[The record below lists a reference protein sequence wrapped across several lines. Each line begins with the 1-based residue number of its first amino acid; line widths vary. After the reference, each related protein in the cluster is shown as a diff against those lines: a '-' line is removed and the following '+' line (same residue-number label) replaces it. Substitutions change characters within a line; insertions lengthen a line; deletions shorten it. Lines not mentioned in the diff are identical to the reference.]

1 MRTPIQSETDAFR
14 FAYGTAVVCGVCVI
28 VGAAVDPI
36 AGAAVFTAIA
46 LALFVW
52 DLRAADKEPR
62 QPLREAAA
70 SHGKPSSDAWRILVV
85 ANETGVGEALKHA
98 IMQRAKL
105 RPELTVVAPVL
116 ASRVHT
122 LTTDIDRELRE
133 AQSRLD
139 KTLAWAAE
147 QGLKARGEVGNTSPL
162 AAVEDGLR
170 RIGADEVIISTHPP
184 GKSNW
189 LESGLVERVRAELDV
204 PVTHV
209 VVDLARDAVE
219 IVEETA

>member
-28 VGAAVDPI
+28 VGAAATPV
-36 AGAAVFTAIA
+36 AGAALFTAIA
-46 LALFVW
+46 LGLFLW
-52 DLRAADKEPR
+52 DVMTEDKQRR

-70 SHGKPSSDAWRILVV
+70 ASPAPASDETWRILVI
-85 ANETGVGEALKHA
+85 ANETVAGGELKKAL
-98 IMQRAKL
+98 MQRAKL
-105 RPELTVVAPVL
+105 RPELMVVAPVL

-122 LTTDIDRELRE
+122 LTTDIDHELRE
-133 AQSRLD
+133 AQARLD
-139 KTLAWAAE
+139 KTLEWASA
-147 QGLKARGEVGNTSPL
+147 QGLKARGEVGNTSPQ
-162 AAVEDGLR
+162 AAMEDALR
-170 RIGADEVIISTHPP
+170 RFGADEVIISTHPP

-189 LESGLVERVRAELDV
+189 LESGLVERARSELDV

-219 IVEETA
+219 IVA

>member
-1 MRTPIQSETDAFR
+1 MRTPIQSEADAFR
-14 FAYGTAVVCGVCVI
+14 LAYGTAVVCGVCVI

-36 AGAAVFTAIA
+36 AGAALFTAIA

-52 DLRAADKEPR
+52 DLMTEDKEPR
-62 QPLREAAA
+62 RPLREAADA
-70 SHGKPSSDAWRILVV
+70 SPAPATDGTWRILVV
-85 ANETGVGEALKHA
+85 ANETVVGDELKKA

-105 RPELTVVAPVL
+105 NPELMVVAPVL

-133 AQSRLD
+133 AQGRLD
-139 KTLAWAAE
+139 KTLAWASA
-147 QGLKARGEVGNTSPL
+147 QGLKARGEVGNTSPQ
-162 AAVEDGLR
+162 AAMEDALR
-170 RIGADEVIISTHPP
+170 RFGADEVIISTHPP

-189 LESGLVERVRAELDV
+189 LESGLVERAREELEV
-204 PVTHV
+204 TVTHV

-219 IVEETA
+219 IVA